1 MSLDSSPGPSSGN
14 CQNSRISHLDKK
26 TGIEE
31 DEEDLLRYCR
41 KEENAL
47 LQALLEKRG
56 ADININYVEEGRDTA
71 LNISAQLG
79 NLEAVRM
86 LLLREDIE
94 VNQAGQDRITALSEA
109 CLYGHTEIVRLLLDC
124 PDVDI
129 NLVDC
134 FDGTALQS
142 AIISGQAGIIER
154 ILERPDLEIDKES
167 FPAHLTKL
175 PPTFLLALI
184 KHLIR

>member
-1 MSLDSSPGPSSGN
+1 
-14 CQNSRISHLDKK
+14 
-26 TGIEE
+26 
-31 DEEDLLRYCR
+31 
-41 KEENAL
+41 
-47 LQALLEKRG
+47 
-56 ADININYVEEGRDTA
+56 
-71 LNISAQLG
+71 
-79 NLEAVRM
+79 M

-94 VNQAGQDRITALSEA
+94 LNQAGEDRITALSEA

-134 FDGTALQS
+134 FDGTPLQS
-142 AIISGQAGIIER
+142 AIISGQAEIIER